1 MTGRPPDLSLVV
13 CAYDMT
19 RELPRT
25 LRSLHPPYQ
34 SGVDAAALEILVVD
48 NGSPQPVC
56 VDPDAVPCARVL
68 RFPPGDASPVRAI
81 NAAAAEARADK
92 IGVFIDGARM
102 ASPGLLDTARNALD
116 LSMESVAGTLSYHLG
131 HEPQPISVAKGYDA
145 AAEDALL
152 EEARWWEDG
161 YRLFDV
167 SCLAVSSAK
176 GFSRLPSETNA
187 LFVSRSR
194 WREVGGFDERFR
206 CPGGGLANLDLWKRL
221 CESAAGPVMMIAGEG
236 TFHQVHGGV
245 ATNSPKSKWDQ
256 FEREYRDIRGEA
268 FRAPASPY
276 VLVGSPQSPRLANAV

>member
-1 MTGRPPDLSLVV
+1 MSRQIPSMSLVV
-13 CAYDMT
+13 CAYDMA

-25 LRSLHPPYQ
+25 LRTLHPPYQ
-34 SGVDAAALEILVVD
+34 IGTDVDAVEILVVD
-48 NGSPQPVC
+48 NGSPQAVC
-56 VDPDAVPCARVL
+56 LDPKDFPCARVL
-68 RFPPGDASPVRAI
+68 RFPPGDVSPVRAI
-81 NAAAAEARADK
+81 NAAVAEARADRL
-92 IGVFIDGARM
+92 GVFIDGARM
-102 ASPGLLDTARNALD
+102 ASPGLVNTARQALD
-116 LSMESVAGTLSYHLG
+116 LGGDSVAGTLSYHLG

-145 AAEDALL
+145 ATEDKLL
-152 EEARWWEDG
+152 DGARWWEDG
-161 YRLFDV
+161 YRLFDI

-187 LFVSRSR
+187 LFIRRSR
-194 WREVGGFDERFR
+194 WEAAGGFDERFR

-221 CESAAGPVMMIAGEG
+221 CEGVTGPVMMIAGEG

-268 FRAPASPY
+268 FRPPASPY